1 MKRIVGVGST
11 NRTKIKA
18 VQTVFPTEEI
28 IAVDA
33 ASNVSAQPVGDTE
46 TKTGARNRAVASRDE
61 AKASIGIG
69 LEGGIDIIDDLLFL
83 CNWGALV
90 SAEGKT
96 VYASGARI
104 QLPQSFQQSL
114 LARNEL
120 SSLMNAY
127 QNRTDIRSQEGAVGI
142 FSNGEVD
149 RSQLFIH
156 VVRLLKGQM
165 DYWYSG

>member
-11 NRTKIKA
+11 NRTKFKA
-18 VQTVFPTEEI
+18 VQTVVPTE
-28 IAVDA
+28 
-33 ASNVSAQPVGDTE
+33 
-46 TKTGARNRAVASRDE
+46 
-61 AKASIGIG
+61 
-69 LEGGIDIIDDLLFL
+69 DIIDDLLFL

-156 VVRLLKGQM
+156 V
-165 DYWYSG
+165 

>member
-1 MKRIVGVGST
+1 
-11 NRTKIKA
+11 
-18 VQTVFPTEEI
+18 
-28 IAVDA
+28 
-33 ASNVSAQPVGDTE
+33 
-46 TKTGARNRAVASRDE
+46 
-61 AKASIGIG
+61 
-69 LEGGIDIIDDLLFL
+69 
-83 CNWGALV
+83 
-90 SAEGKT
+90 
-96 VYASGARI
+96 ASGARI

-165 DYWYSG
+165 HYWYFGLFFLRMLAFLSILPSGRNLSGNTSN

>member
-1 MKRIVGVGST
+1 MEGLVAVGST

-18 VQTVFPTEEI
+18 VQTVFPTEDVI
-28 IAVDA
+28 SIDA
-33 ASNVSAQPVGDTE
+33 ASNVRAQPVGDIE
-46 TKTGARNRAVASRDE
+46 TKAGARNRAIAARDE
-61 AKASIGIG
+61 AGATIGIG
-69 LEGGIDIIDDLLFL
+69 LEGGIDVIDNLLFL

-90 SAEGKT
+90 SEGGEI

-114 LARNEL
+114 LARTEL

-165 DYWYSG
+165 DYWYTG